1 VGEIVIAGPKVKE
14 TGALPALRRT
24 ATSGAMGKAVAKAR
38 SRKRGSAGIRL
49 PKREAKADLR
59 ARTLTVDG
67 NRLTVLPDGPDRL
80 EALVGLID
88 GAKKSLRLLYY
99 IYLGDASGERVKAA
113 ILSAIDRGVSVSLL
127 IDGFGSSATPDGF
140 FAELPKHG
148 ARFCRF
154 NPSYGRRYLLRNHQ
168 KLALADAETGRPR
181 ILVGGFNIAD
191 DYFET
196 VEEAAWRDIGLL
208 VEGPAAAR
216 LATYY
221 DKLIEWALSKNARMR
236 TLRHMIFEHT
246 ETRGPLQWQLG
257 GPTAKLSPWGVST
270 CRDLVHSRDVEM
282 IAAYFA
288 PTWGLLK
295 RIARVGR
302 RGRARLVTA
311 AKSDNNATIA
321 AARFTYRRLMSRGV
335 ELFEYT
341 ATKLHTKLVV
351 LDDVVHIGSSNLDI
365 RSLYLNMELMLRVD
379 DGEFAQMMRSYFE
392 GELERCVRITPELQ
406 QKRATLLNRIRWA
419 LSFFLVTSFDYG
431 VTRRLNFGLAGD

>member
-1 VGEIVIAGPKVKE
+1 MEKMTSNADWRQRTITVEGNG
-14 TGALPALRRT
+14 LR
-24 ATSGAMGKAVAKAR
+24 
-38 SRKRGSAGIRL
+38 
-49 PKREAKADLR
+49 
-59 ARTLTVDG
+59 
-67 NRLTVLPDGPDRL
+67 VLPDGPERL
-80 EALVGLID
+80 DALID
-88 GAKKSLRLLYY
+88 LIEGAKQSLRLLYY
-99 IYLGDASGERVKAA
+99 TYVADDAGAKVREAVLR
-113 ILSAIDRGVSVSLL
+113 AIDRGVSVSLL
-127 IDGFGSSATPDGF
+127 IDGFGSSATPDDY
-140 FAELPKHG
+140 FAELPGRG

-168 KLALADAETGRPR
+168 KLALADAESGVPK

-196 VEEAAWRDIGLL
+196 VAEGAWRDVGLL
-208 VEGPAAAR
+208 VEGPAGAR
-216 LATYY
+216 LAPYY
-221 DKLIEWALSKNARMR
+221 DRLIEWALSKNARMR
-236 TLRHMIFEHT
+236 TLRRMIFHYS

-270 CRDLVHSRDVEM
+270 CRDLVHTRDVEM

-302 RGRARLVTA
+302 HGRARVVTA
-311 AKSDNNATIA
+311 ARSDNNATIA
-321 AARFTYRRLMSRGV
+321 AARFTYKRLLARGV
-335 ELFEYT
+335 EVFEYT

-379 DGEFAQMMRSYFE
+379 DRAFAEMMRRYFE
-392 GELERCVRITPELQ
+392 AELAHCVRITPELQ
-406 QKRATLLNRIRWA
+406 KTRATLLNRIRWA
-419 LSFFLVTSFDYG
+419 ISFFLVTSFDYG